1 MKTGIANRNEIA
13 KIARVLKNGGI
24 IIYPTETSYGI
35 GANALNK
42 KAVLKVHRAKRQPTN
57 KPISIIVPN
66 VKVAKKFGKISR
78 DAEKIMKKFMPGPLT
93 LVVERQ
99 GKVPNILSRKTIAFR
114 ISSDR
119 TADAIAKRFGSA
131 ITATSANA
139 HGKPPIY
146 SFKRA
151 LEEFGGKVDLI
162 VNAGNLPKRKASTI
176 YDMTQKKVLRKGP
189 VSGKEIEKAM
199 QNE

>member
-35 GANALNK
+35 GADALDK
-42 KAVLKVHRAKRQPTN
+42 KAVLKIHEAKKQPTN
-57 KPISIIVPN
+57 KPISIIVPDIR
-66 VKVAKKFGKISR
+66 VAKKFGKISS
-78 DAEKIMKKFMPGPLT
+78 DAEKIMKKFIPGPLT
-93 LVVERQ
+93 LIVEKH
-99 GKVPNILSRKTIAFR
+99 GKVPNILSRKTIAVR
-114 ISSDR
+114 ISSDK

-146 SFKRA
+146 SFRRA

-176 YDMTQKKVLRKGP
+176 YDMTQKKV
-189 VSGKEIEKAM
+189 
-199 QNE
+199 